1 MHKNDKLPERTILLT
16 IAFLLGLSCF
26 CAAKQL
32 HSVAGTASPH
42 NGGTPW
48 AAPGAKSLFPIPSFQ
63 MTDYASGSGP
73 LGLATGDFRGNGYLD
88 VVTANFGNSY
98 NGNTVS
104 VLLNNGDGTFQ
115 THVDYT
121 VGSLPDHVAVG
132 DFNGDGKL
140 DIVVSNYKDGTIS
153 VLLGNGDGTFQ
164 PQITTALGLPDDGA
178 LAVGDF
184 NHDGKLDLA
193 MTDRYRVALRVFFGN
208 GDGTFSAPTSYPLP
222 WGEVVTVKTAHLR
235 SATNLDLI
243 AVVCDDSVADCDAGQ
258 AGYVA
263 VLLGRRNGTFQPAK
277 TYPVAIYPNDV
288 VVADFNGDGKLD
300 LAVVNHCGLNNTVA
314 EDCAGN
320 VGAISILAGNGDGT
334 FRKHVDYTL
343 YYPSSQQYGLKPWG
357 IVAKDFNGDGIL
369 DLATLTWLYDA
380 GTATWSEAVTV
391 LIGKGN
397 GTFTVQEPYAIG
409 QNVAST
415 LLSGQFANGGSGSN
429 DIILNNAPNTSQN
442 IGDMVVMLNQG
453 GTQIAL
459 TSSANPSQRGAA
471 ITLSA
476 TVSASVQ
483 GAGTPTGKV
492 NFYREVG
499 STDRFLVGTASL
511 VNGVASFNYSKL
523 PKGKNQLGA
532 QYAGDGSFNPTYNS
546 QALTQT
552 VQ

>member
-1 MHKNDKLPERTILLT
+1 MHKNHKLHEKTILT
-16 IAFLLGLSCF
+16 IAFLLGLSCVS
-26 CAAKQL
+26 AAKQL
-32 HSVAGTASPH
+32 HSATGTASPH
-42 NGGTPW
+42 NGGASWPVADAT
-48 AAPGAKSLFPIPSFQ
+48 SLFPTPSFQ
-63 MTDYASGSGP
+63 LTDYASGVGP
-73 LGLATGDFRGNGYLD
+73 IGMAAGDFRGNGYLD

-98 NGNTVS
+98 NGNTAS

-115 THVDYT
+115 THADYI
-121 VGSLPDHVAVG
+121 VGSLPEYVAVG

-164 PQITTALGLPDDGA
+164 PQITTVLDLPDDGA

-193 MTDRYRVALRVFFGN
+193 MTDRYHVALRVFFGN
-208 GDGTFSAPTSYPLP
+208 GDGTFSAPQYYPLP

-235 SATNLDLI
+235 NATDLDLI
-243 AVVCDDSVADCDAGQ
+243 AVVCDDSVADCDTGQ

-263 VLLGRRNGTFQPAK
+263 VLLGRHNGTFQPAK

-288 VVADFNGDGKLD
+288 VVADFNRDGKLD
-300 LAVVNHCGLNNTVA
+300 LAVVNHCGLNNTID

-320 VGAISILAGNGDGT
+320 TGAISILAGNGDGT

-369 DLATLTWLYDA
+369 DLATLTWLYNVA
-380 GTATWSEAVTV
+380 TGTWTETLTV
-391 LIGKGN
+391 LLGKGH

-409 QNVAST
+409 QNDALT
-415 LLSGQFANGGSGSN
+415 LLSGQFANGGGGSN

-442 IGDMVVMLNQG
+442 IGDIAVMLNQG
-453 GTQIAL
+453 GTGIAL
-459 TSSANPSQRGAA
+459 TSSSNPSERGAS
-471 ITLSA
+471 ITFSV
-476 TVSASVQ
+476 TVSASVH
-483 GAGTPTGKV
+483 GAGTPTGRV

-499 STDRFLVGTASL
+499 STERFLLGTVSL

-523 PKGKNQLGA
+523 PRGKNQLGV
-532 QYAGDGSFNPTYNS
+532 QYVGDSSFNPNYNS